1 MKLANTLI
9 NTNTLL
15 APNGQMDS
23 DSVFVLLTVVSIYH
37 LKGLNHHQMITC
49 DWGKTTFFG
58 TRHFLVSVLAK
69 LDALKYGQWVPGLI
83 KQCRIGLYIWCIVEA
98 FIVFFFNVVHITLYS
113 TVLKRVTLQ
122 AKWVQS
128 RTAVMKID
136 IMNQIGQRSEYH
148 CAVNTAD
155 GKAKDLRWMLI
166 LSSWL
171 EWQHLLN
178 NPERQKFRRL
188 KDKQWI
194 RQERG
199 IRSPNSPS
207 L

>member
-1 MKLANTLI
+1 MTLFLCSWQVFPSITWKDWIIIRWLHVTEAVLIFI
-9 NTNTLL
+9 NRLIE
-15 APNGQMDS
+15 
-23 DSVFVLLTVVSIYH
+23 TV
-37 LKGLNHHQMITC
+37 
-49 DWGKTTFFG
+49 GKTTFFD

-207 L
+207 P

>member
-1 MKLANTLI
+1 MTLFLCSWQVFPSITWKDWIIIRWLHVTEAVLIFI
-9 NTNTLL
+9 NRLIE
-15 APNGQMDS
+15 A
-23 DSVFVLLTVVSIYH
+23 V
-37 LKGLNHHQMITC
+37 
-49 DWGKTTFFG
+49 GKTTFFD

-207 L
+207 P

>member
-1 MKLANTLI
+1 MTLFLCSWQVFPSITWKDWIIIRWLHVTEAVLIFI
-9 NTNTLL
+9 NRLIE
-15 APNGQMDS
+15 
-23 DSVFVLLTVVSIYH
+23 TV
-37 LKGLNHHQMITC
+37 
-49 DWGKTTFFG
+49 GKTTFFD

-98 FIVFFFNVVHITLYS
+98 FIVFFNVVHITLYS

-207 L
+207 P

>member
-1 MKLANTLI
+1 MAKWTL
-9 NTNTLL
+9 TLFL
-15 APNGQMDS
+15 CSWQ
-23 DSVFVLLTVVSIYH
+23 VFPSITWKDWIIIRWLHVTEAVLIFITRLIETV
-37 LKGLNHHQMITC
+37 
-49 DWGKTTFFG
+49 GKTTFFG

-69 LDALKYGQWVPGLI
+69 LDALKYGQWVPRLI
-83 KQCRIGLYIWCIVEA
+83 KQCRIGLYMWCIVEA

-128 RTAVMKID
+128 RTGVMKID
-136 IMNQIGQRSEYH
+136 IMNQIAQNTRIPLCCKYSWWQSQRS
-148 CAVNTAD
+148 
-155 GKAKDLRWMLI
+155 RWMLI

-207 L
+207 P

>member
-1 MKLANTLI
+1 MAKWTPTLFLCSWQLFPSITWKDWIIIRWLHVTEAVLIFI
-9 NTNTLL
+9 NRLIE
-15 APNGQMDS
+15 
-23 DSVFVLLTVVSIYH
+23 TV
-37 LKGLNHHQMITC
+37 
-49 DWGKTTFFG
+49 GKTTFFG

-83 KQCRIGLYIWCIVEA
+83 KQCRIGLYIWCIVKA

-148 CAVNTAD
+148 SAVNTAD

-199 IRSPNSPS
+199 MRSPNSPS
-207 L
+207 P

>member
-1 MKLANTLI
+1 MAKWTLTLFLCSWQVFPSITWKDWIIIRWLHVTEAVLIFI
-9 NTNTLL
+9 NRLIE
-15 APNGQMDS
+15 
-23 DSVFVLLTVVSIYH
+23 TV
-37 LKGLNHHQMITC
+37 
-49 DWGKTTFFG
+49 GKTTFFG
-58 TRHFLVSVLAK
+58 IRHFLVSVLAK

-83 KQCRIGLYIWCIVEA
+83 KQCRIGLYMWCIVEA

-207 L
+207 P

>member
-1 MKLANTLI
+1 MTLFLCSWQVFPSITWKDWIIIRWLHVTEAVLIFI
-9 NTNTLL
+9 NRLIE
-15 APNGQMDS
+15 A
-23 DSVFVLLTVVSIYH
+23 V
-37 LKGLNHHQMITC
+37 
-49 DWGKTTFFG
+49 GKTTFFD

-98 FIVFFFNVVHITLYS
+98 FIVFFNVVHITLYS

-207 L
+207 P